1 MTQIAVV
8 VFSLV
13 VGPEFVVNAAITAH
27 VALLGIDSKL

>member
-13 VGPEFVVNAAITAH
+13 VGPVLVVNAAITAH
-27 VALLGIDSKL
+27 VALLRK